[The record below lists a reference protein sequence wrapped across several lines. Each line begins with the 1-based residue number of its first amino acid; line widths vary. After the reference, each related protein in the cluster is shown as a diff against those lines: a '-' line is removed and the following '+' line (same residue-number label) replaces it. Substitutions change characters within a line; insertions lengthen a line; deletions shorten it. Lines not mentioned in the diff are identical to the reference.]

1 MKLFFEG
8 IGYRPVLLEKYFGE
22 RHFRSFLKSTDDGY
36 TQSLQGVGYCLNSLK
51 VEHIF
56 VLPKNFVFSNGKAF
70 GVLPIYPDAPV
81 EEDESLK
88 ELLIK
93 KGWSDS
99 LMAALPVYLYQ
110 AIDKYRKQVR
120 DSYTA
125 EEDISQDV
133 LSSKTGNHE
142 LTLLDITLSLQR
154 FYREN
159 QSLFVMVY
167 KLAHSGFNKVQWGKT
182 IRKTMP
188 LIDDEEVIY
197 PYVVNR
203 KKSINYDEELLVIF
217 FNTLRFLNNK
227 YQFRIEVEQPY
238 NLMSD
243 SDFERK
249 LDRGIILK
257 RLKTIKNNY
266 FNEKMVH
273 LWDLLYTFASKL
285 SGLRKPGTKGDYLFV
300 RNFENVFETMIDTLL
315 SDSDAPN
322 VLVNQRDNKEVDH
335 LFKGRSIT
343 SDTLDIYYI
352 GDSKY
357 YNSGHRPKYSA
368 LFKQYTYAKNIIQTE
383 IDWFYSGQHEHLK
396 YRDSLSEGYNMTPNF
411 FISGKV
417 EAGYNFTD
425 DHLDMP
431 RDSEG
436 KPLPEAFQKSIQFPN
451 RIFDRDTLFLMQFDV
466 NILFVIAAY
475 VARSQRVRTD
485 FKAKAKEAF
494 KREFIRSVEANY
506 DFYLLRVKDGRSVDD
521 ALDRHFRALNGK
533 IFCPYPKGHKHYGLL
548 MMGLEKE
555 DFNANMQLILSLQ
568 EDYIIKEYHLGTEP
582 YVYYMGLL
590 DGVETSR
597 TLVLRDGLK
606 PTMDT
611 HRQESVIVT
620 SYQNKQE
627 LDVIETLGFVKVKL
641 SDLLLR
647 CPVDFR
653 QRIFTS
659 AYIFL
664 YESAHPEA
672 PTHGYILTGIQHYQT
687 DSDELYLEILPLRLG
702 GGIVMKDAIS
712 RHTEG
717 SFSGPFFLRF
727 EEASSDFFGP
737 SPEEAV

>member
-1 MKLFFEG
+1 MQLFFEEYDYPQDL
-8 IGYRPVLLEKYFGE
+8 IERYFLTNHEKALVQRGHANNSK
-22 RHFRSFLKSTDDGY
+22 RIA
-36 TQSLQGVGYCLNSLK
+36 GVGYFLNRDLS
-51 VEHIF
+51 EHVF
-56 VLPKNFVFSNGKAF
+56 VLPKNFVKGNIAF
-70 GVLPIYPDAPV
+70 NCLAIPNYQPLNDSDSFRNILAK
-81 EEDESLK
+81 S
-88 ELLIK
+88 
-93 KGWSDS
+93 GWSDS
-99 LMAALPVYLYQ
+99 LLTTLPLYLYQ
-110 AIDKYRKQVR
+110 AIDKYRRQVR
-120 DSYTA
+120 ESCTA
-125 EEDISQDV
+125 EEDHSQNV
-133 LSSKTGNHE
+133 QTSKNGEYE
-142 LTLLDITLSLQR
+142 LTLLDISLSLQR
-154 FYREN
+154 FYYEN
-159 QSLFVMVY
+159 QNLFVMVY

-182 IRKTMP
+182 VRKTTP
-188 LIDDEEVIY
+188 IIEGEEVLY
-197 PYVVNR
+197 PLVIN
-203 KKSINYDEELLVIF
+203 KKKAINYDEELLVLF
-217 FNTLRFLNNK
+217 FNTLRYLNNK
-227 YQFRIEVEQPY
+227 FQFRISVDQPY
-238 NLMSD
+238 HLMPD
-243 SDFERK
+243 AEFERK
-249 LDRGIILK
+249 LERGIIVR
-257 RLKTIKNNY
+257 RLNSIKNNY
-266 FNEKMVH
+266 FNEKFVR
-273 LWDLLYTFASKL
+273 LWDLLFAFASKL
-285 SGLRKPGTKGDYLFV
+285 SSLRKPGAEDDYLFV
-300 RNFENVFETMIDTLL
+300 RNFEHVFETMINTLL
-315 SDSDAPN
+315 SDSDSPD
-322 VLVNQRDNKEVDH
+322 VLVHQKDNKEVDH
-335 LFKGRSIT
+335 LFKGESIT
-343 SDTLDIYYI
+343 ANSLDIYYI

-357 YNSGHRPKYSA
+357 YISGHRPKYSA

-383 IDWFYSGQHEHLK
+383 IDWFYSGEHEHLK
-396 YRDSLSEGYNMTPNF
+396 YRDALSEGYNLTPNF

-417 EAGYNFTD
+417 ESGYDFTD

-431 RDSEG
+431 RDSKG

-702 GGIVMKDAIS
+702 GGIVMKDVIS